1 MSLLNNIFGAG
12 AQQALMGSE
21 QEMYDMRAQQYSAAL
36 AHSMMNTKQAVA
48 QGIMASQQIPFNPN
62 EVEAYKIPLSNLVT
76 LWQAKFGDT
85 WVQKFDEA
93 FWADAMFRLK
103 VAGKLEEAK
112 HTWYRI
118 KEDA

>member
-21 QEMYDMRAQQYSAAL
+21 QEMYDMRAQQYNAAL

-48 QGIMASQQIPFNPN
+48 QSMMGAQVIKPFNPN
-62 EVEAYKIPLSNLVT
+62 EHGAFKMPLSQLVT
-76 LWQAKFGDT
+76 LWQAKYGDE
-85 WVQKFDEA
+85 WVEVFEDE
-93 FWADAMFRLK
+93 FWQDAMSRLN
-103 VAGKLEEAK
+103 VAGKLENTR
-112 HTWYRI
+112 HWFRI

>member
-21 QEMYDMRAQQYSAAL
+21 QEYDMRAQQYSAAL

-48 QGIMASQQIPFNPN
+48 QSMMGAQAMMPFNPN
-62 EVEAYKIPLSNLVT
+62 EIEAYKIPLSNLVT

-85 WVQKFDEA
+85 WVQKFDED

-118 KEDA
+118 KEDV